1 MTALHGM
8 RHWAGIVLELAKVRI
23 AILATA
29 SAATGYLLV
38 ARAFSPAIL
47 PTVAGVFLLAAGAGA
62 LNQVQERDL
71 DALMH
76 RTMKRPIPTGRIGAG
91 AALAVAVAL
100 LAAGSAFLS
109 GNLVAVVL
117 GAVTVVWYNGVYTP
131 LKRVSAFAAIPGG
144 VVGAIPP
151 VIGWVAGGGGPADP
165 RILAVA
171 FFFFVWQVPH
181 FWLLLLRI
189 GDDYARAGLPTLTR
203 VFTRPQFARIIYV
216 WMIATAVA
224 CVSMPLFGVSPAVW
238 TQAGLVA
245 ASLWLAWHGTHMVR
259 SNGEVLAFHQ
269 INLYALMVISLLSLS
284 GFVG

>member
-1 MTALHGM
+1 
-8 RHWAGIVLELAKVRI
+8 VRI
-23 AILATA
+23 ACLSTA
-29 SAATGYLLV
+29 SAATGFVL
-38 ARAFSPAIL
+38 AAHGASPAL
-47 PTVAGVFLLAAGAGA
+47 APTVAGVFLLACGAGA
-62 LNQVQERDL
+62 LNQAQEGDV
-71 DALMH
+71 DALMT
-76 RTMKRPIPTGRIGAG
+76 RTAKRPVPTGRISARGA
-91 AALAVAVAL
+91 LLVAVSL
-100 LAAGSAFLS
+100 LAAGTAFLS
-109 GNLVAVVL
+109 FNPVAMLL
-117 GAVTVVWYNGVYTP
+117 GFATVFWYNGVYTP

-151 VIGWVAGGGGPADP
+151 VIGWVAGGGAPTDP

-216 WMIATAVA
+216 WIIATAVA

-245 ASLWLAWHGTHMVR
+245 ASLWLAWHATHMVR
-259 SNGEVLAFHQ
+259 SHGEVLAFHQ
-269 INLYALMVISLLSLS
+269 INLYALVVISLLSLS